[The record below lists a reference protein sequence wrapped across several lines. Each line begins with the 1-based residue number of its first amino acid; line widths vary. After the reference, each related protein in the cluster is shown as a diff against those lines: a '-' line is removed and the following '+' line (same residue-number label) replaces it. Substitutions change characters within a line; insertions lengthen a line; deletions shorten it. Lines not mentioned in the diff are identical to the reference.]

1 MDGVI
6 PESIRRRQDK
16 MGFVTP
22 EEVWMRT
29 VLKDWVVGIV
39 SSDSFKNRKYWN
51 ARRVSKGFEGVCA
64 GRERYTSDL
73 WRYVCLELWLRR
85 FVDEGS
91 TNI

>member
-1 MDGVI
+1 MCGLI
-6 PESIRRRQDK
+6 PEKIRTRRDK

-29 VLKDWVVGIV
+29 VLKDWVVGIL
-39 SSDSFKNRKYWN
+39 SSDSFKNRGYWN
-51 ARRVSKGFEGVCA
+51 ADSVLRGFERVCA

-85 FVDEGS
+85 FVDEGYAH
-91 TNI
+91 I